1 MKGKTFTTFLG
12 FWLLLIFLGCA
23 ATTPPPLPPGDSPA
37 IPLGKANLEAVLDE
51 QEGLE
56 MVWENAKELRD
67 FYRGGVQK
75 KAGAEKKFQEKN
87 YPEAMKLYD
96 SSDEFFLVVIKYNN
110 QDDAEFP
117 LFEGASILFFPNLLI
132 ADNNLKMGRILREMG
147 HESAAHRKWKQAL
160 PYIEQSLRSERTE
173 WGLSLQQEVLSLL
186 NSQKG

>member
-12 FWLLLIFLGCA
+12 LLLLLIFLGCA

-37 IPLGKANLEAVLDE
+37 IPLGKANLEAVPDE

-56 MVWENAKELRD
+56 MIWGNAKELRD

-96 SSDEFFLVVIKYNN
+96 SSNEFFLVVIKYNN
-110 QDDAEFP
+110 EDSVEFP
-117 LFEGASILFFPNLLI
+117 LFEGTSILFFPNLLL
-132 ADNNLKMGRILREMG
+132 ADNDLKIGQILRAMG
-147 HESAAHRKWKQAL
+147 HESLAAHKWKQAL
-160 PYIEQSLRSERTE
+160 PYIDQSLRSERTE
-173 WGLSLQQEVLSLL
+173 WGLSVRQELLSLL
-186 NSQKG
+186 SSK